1 MLGRKLACAAF
12 VVGGLALT
20 SSAFGQ
26 GYTFTAGSASGMVGS
41 NVTAA
46 VNLDNTTANNVQ
58 GWSFGVCHDAVAVT
72 LVSAV
77 SGSTAMT
84 VNGGSMPSFEAI
96 NTAPAGGAGYTCGV
110 VIDFFGVNSLAPGSG
125 FELTVGMYTLNTE
138 GSSPL
143 NLCGTL
149 GNPMVETLVVVNGG
163 SVVPTQVAGTLE
175 GQAAPPVVITFDAGD
190 ATARFNAGGS
200 VSPGVVVVTMT
211 SVQAGDPTQAEVQ
224 GFSFG
229 LLDGSAVDL
238 AEINLSGTVTAGTN
252 GGTGPDFFA
261 AQTAA
266 VGGDGGTVGVVVS
279 LSPPFDVIAPG
290 TDLPIANFVYEASAT
305 AVDGDSANL
314 TFSDSLGNPAVAL
327 VAVVDGNT
335 VVPSTVG
342 GVVSVEEVVDVAY
355 LRGDANSDGGIDI
368 ADGIWILNF
377 LWQGGP
383 ASPCAASQDA
393 NGDGMGDTSDAMY
406 IIFYQLL
413 DGPAPVG
420 NFPNCDFADVA
431 DCAMSTPSCP

>member
-1 MLGRKLACAAF
+1 MLGRKLTCAAIL
-12 VVGGLALT
+12 VGGFALT

-26 GYTFTAGSASGMVGS
+26 GYTLTAGSASGMVGS

-46 VNLDNTTANNVQ
+46 ITLDNTTTDNVQ
-58 GWSFGVCHDAVAVT
+58 GWSFGVCHDSAAVT

-77 SGSTAMT
+77 SGSTAST
-84 VNGGSMPSFEAI
+84 SNGGAMPSFEAI

-125 FELTVGMYTLNTE
+125 FELTVGMYTLDAE
-138 GSSPL
+138 AMSPL
-143 NLCGTL
+143 SLCNTL
-149 GNPMVETLVVVNGG
+149 GNPLVETLVVVNGG
-163 SVVPTQVAGTLE
+163 SVVPTQNAGTLE
-175 GQAAPPVVITFDAGD
+175 GQAAPPLAISYDAGD

-200 VSPGVVVVTMT
+200 VSPGTVVISMT
-211 SVQAGDPTQAEVQ
+211 SAQAGDPTQAEVQ

-238 AEINLSGTVTAGTN
+238 VDINLTGTVTAATN
-252 GGTGPDFFA
+252 GNTGPDFFA
-261 AQTAA
+261 SSTAPA
-266 VGGDGGTVGVVVS
+266 GGDGGTVGVVVS

-290 TDLPIANFVYEASAT
+290 TDLAIVRFVYEASAT
-305 AVDGDSANL
+305 ALDGDMVNL
-314 TFSDSLGNPAVAL
+314 TFTGGLGNPAVAL

-335 VVPSTVG
+335 VVPTTTG
-342 GVVSVEEVVDVAY
+342 GVVTLEEVVDVAY
-355 LRGDANSDGGIDI
+355 LRGDANADGDIDI

-383 ASPCAASQDA
+383 ASPCAAAQDA

-431 DCAMSTPSCP
+431 DCAMSTPTCP